1 MVLGL
6 SPHLLN
12 RQKGRRA
19 PSSPRA
25 SSACV
30 EACLPA
36 ACGHGAPFLP
46 WVSLSDKRPLF
57 PALFSRKLR
66 LRHSCPFYPASPPRP
81 SPPRPSPVGAWSP
94 AGRGVAGVPGGAIS
108 GLLCPPTSLVALR
121 QFYGGRIEA
130 VFLLAGLFLHF
141 SSPALIFP
149 GLPAPSLRTLPFPPP
164 LICQPSQE
172 RGPLASKVIELLG
185 GRQATVFC
193 LSALGLLPLER
204 G

>member
-1 MVLGL
+1 M
-6 SPHLLN
+6 P
-12 RQKGRRA
+12 RQ
-19 PSSPRA
+19 PA
-25 SSACV
+25 SRPACQ
-30 EACLPA
+30 LPA
-36 ACGHGAPFLP
+36 DTALHSFRGSVSVTRGPCSRPCSPESCASATPAPFIPQTHPDPLLP
-46 WVSLSDKRPLF
+46 D
-57 PALFSRKLR
+57 
-66 LRHSCPFYPASPPRP
+66 
-81 SPPRPSPVGAWSP
+81 PSPVGAWSP
-94 AGRGVAGVPGGAIS
+94 AGWGVAGVPGGAIS